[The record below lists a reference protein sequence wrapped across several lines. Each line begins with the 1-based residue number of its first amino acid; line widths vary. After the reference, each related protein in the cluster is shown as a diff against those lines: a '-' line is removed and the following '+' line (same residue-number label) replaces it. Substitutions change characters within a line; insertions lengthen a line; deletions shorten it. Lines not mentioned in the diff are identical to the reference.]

1 MKPPHTTVG
10 LEHASLWRRLS
21 NWHPSKH
28 RLWLRLA
35 VAVMLTLLAAWLR
48 MALAPAESG
57 GRFITLS
64 LAAALAALYGGFA
77 AGMVSTVLG
86 MLLVN
91 FMLVQPYGS
100 LAIENPVEAFWL
112 NLWHLLTQLV
122 VVGAIWWMQG
132 QNQRL
137 RQLHHDLQASRK
149 RFKDTFEFAAAGITQ
164 VDLQG
169 NLMLVNQTFCE
180 LVGYTESE
188 LLHMR
193 FQDFTHPDDVHPD
206 EALLQQTLR
215 GERDRYSIEK
225 RYIRKNGQP
234 VWAHLTVA
242 IVRRA
247 PDVPEYFVSVVQDIS
262 AIKAAE
268 AALRTSE
275 RLMRQAQTLAGFASW
290 EADVPANR
298 VRALDGSQ
306 LQLGL
311 PSADFSGLELL
322 DLVHPSDRDRMR
334 QEWTD
339 AVKGIHPYNSS
350 YRALIDGED
359 RWFSVRAEFERD
371 AEGRALRAF
380 GVTQDITERKQAE
393 RQIRRLNASLEQ
405 RIRDR
410 TRELKDAYD
419 ELESYSYAVAHDLR
433 SPLRLINGFAQSLQE
448 DNQTLDAGSQRHL
461 ERIMQASR
469 KMGLLIDGLL
479 KLAQVGRGEL
489 QRQPVNLSLIATRL
503 LEELTAESPERHV
516 DWSVEPDL
524 MVTADPALMEA
535 LLQNLLHNAWKY
547 TAATPDPHIRVYAR
561 MGDQPA
567 RFCVADNG
575 SGFDMNRADK
585 LFQPFQRLHQP
596 HEFSGLGIGLATAY
610 RIVQRHGGSLNAK
623 GAPGQGATFCFS
635 VPPPDA
641 PDSNPSAR

>member
-1 MKPPHTTVG
+1 MKSPPPVG
-10 LEHASLWRRLS
+10 TEGSALWWRLR
-21 NWHPSKH
+21 NWHPSQH
-28 RLWLRLA
+28 SLWLRLA
-35 VAVMLTLLAAWLR
+35 VAVVLTLLAAWLR
-48 MALAPAESG
+48 VALAPAESG

-64 LAAALAALYGGFA
+64 LAAALAALYGGLA

-91 FMLVQPYGS
+91 FLLVQPYGS
-100 LAIENPVEAFWL
+100 LAFDKPLEAFWL
-112 NLWHLLTQLV
+112 NLWHLLTQAV
-122 VVGAIWWMQG
+122 VVGSIWWMQG

-137 RQLHHDLQASRK
+137 RVLHRELEASRK
-149 RFKDTFEFAAAGITQ
+149 RFSDTFEFAAAGITQ

-169 NLMLVNQTFCE
+169 RLMMVNQTFCQM
-180 LVGYTESE
+180 VGYPQEE
-188 LLHMR
+188 LLQMR

-206 EALLQQTLR
+206 EALIQQVLR

-225 RYIRKNGQP
+225 RYIRKDGQL

-242 IVRRA
+242 VVRRPRGVA
-247 PDVPEYFVSVVQDIS
+247 EYFVSVVQDIS

-275 RLMRQAQTLAGFASW
+275 RLMRQAQTLAGLASW
-290 EADVPANR
+290 EGDVPADR
-298 VRALDGSQ
+298 FRTLDNSYR
-306 LQLGL
+306 QLGL
-311 PSADFSGLELL
+311 PWAEFAGRDLL
-322 DLVHPSDRDRMR
+322 ALTHPSD
-334 QEWTD
+334 QERIRKDWSD
-339 AVKGIHPYNSS
+339 AVKGIRPYNST
-350 YRALIDGED
+350 YRARIDGED

-380 GVTQDITERKQAE
+380 GVTQDITERKLAE
-393 RQIRRLNASLEQ
+393 RQIQRLNASLEQ
-405 RIRDR
+405 KIRER

-433 SPLRLINGFAQSLQE
+433 SPLRLINGFSQALQE
-448 DNQTLDAGSQRHL
+448 DNPELDAGSRRHL
-461 ERIMQASR
+461 DRIMQASR

-503 LEELTAESPERHV
+503 LEELAAESPQRQV

-547 TAATPDPHIRVYAR
+547 TAETPQARIRMYSR
-561 MGDQPA
+561 MDDRQT

-575 SGFDMNRADK
+575 SGFDMSRADK

-596 HEFSGLGIGLATAY
+596 HEFSGLGIGLATAH
-610 RIVQRHGGSLNAK
+610 RIVVRHGGTMHAK

-635 VPPPDA
+635 VPLPDA
-641 PDSNPSAR
+641 PDSNPSGR